1 MAHEETVDPLEIAA
15 RLFAAIE
22 GGRIDE
28 VRDLYAPEVVV
39 WHNHDEVEQDREA
52 NLTTLSWV
60 IANVAGFRYTDV
72 RRHATSDGFVQQ
84 HVARGTNRAGR
95 EVAMPACIVVRLEA
109 GRIAR
114 LEEYLDASQAR
125 RFTER

>member
-1 MAHEETVDPLEIAA
+1 MANHEAVDPLDVAA

-28 VRDLYAPEVVV
+28 VRELYAPDVVV
-39 WHNHDEVEQDREA
+39 WHNHDGVEQDRDA
-52 NLTTLSWV
+52 NLTTLRWV
-60 IANVAGFRYTDV
+60 TANVAGFRYTDV
-72 RRHATSDGFVQQ
+72 RRHLTDDGFVQQ

-95 EVAMPACIVVRLEA
+95 EVAMPACILVRLEA

-114 LEEYLDASQAR
+114 LEEYLDATQAR
-125 RFTER
+125 QFTER

>member
-1 MAHEETVDPLEIAA
+1 MANHEAVDPLDVAA

-28 VRDLYAPEVVV
+28 VRELYAPDVVV
-39 WHNHDEVEQDREA
+39 WHNLDGVEQDRDA
-52 NLTTLSWV
+52 NLTALRWLT
-60 IANVAGFRYTDV
+60 ANVAGFRYTDV
-72 RRHATSDGFVQQ
+72 RRHLTDDGFVQQ

-114 LEEYLDASQAR
+114 LEE
-125 RFTER
+125 